1 VRVERD
7 QQPEL
12 GHRGQWGLP
21 NWHWPCGLPGR
32 SQYDRPGAKR
42 VSVHRRPDSRHQS
55 DGVNDLGVR
64 EQISVE
70 GQSLQLA
77 AITF

>member
-1 VRVERD
+1 
-7 QQPEL
+7 
-12 GHRGQWGLP
+12 
-21 NWHWPCGLPGR
+21 
-32 SQYDRPGAKR
+32 
-42 VSVHRRPDSRHQS
+42 
-55 DGVNDLGVR
+55 VNDLGVR